1 MAVFN
6 RDNNVIKADDGTIY
20 TVEIVEELVRTQKD
34 FKLDLKT
41 QQETWTELDSEII
54 TLKETIGE
62 SKIQIQHLSSVG
74 NQMMNAETINGKL
87 NGQIRTI
94 KIEIGNNFCLKT
106 FRGYSNKV

>member
-6 RDNNVIKADDGTIY
+6 RENNKIKADDGTIY

-41 QQETWTELDSEII
+41 QHETWIELDSEII

-62 SKIQIQHLSSVG
+62 SKIQIQHLCSVG
-74 NQMMNAETINGKL
+74 NQMMNAETRNGQL
-87 NGQIRTI
+87 HGQIRTI
-94 KIEIGNNFCLKT
+94 KIEIGIKYCLKT